1 MPVKKRIPQRKC
13 VGCGVSKN
21 KPDLIRVV
29 RSPEN
34 EISIDPKGKKSGRGA
49 YICKD
54 ENCLKKAVKGKKFDR
69 SFETKVPEE
78 ILDTLLQQFQ
88 QLQQLQQFQEL
99 NELNE
104 TDIKNQEN

>member
-13 VGCGVSKN
+13 VGCGASKN

-34 EISIDPKGKKSGRGA
+34 EISIDPRGKKSGRGA

-54 ENCLKKAVKGKKFDR
+54 EDCLKKAVKARKFDR
-69 SFETKVPEE
+69 SFEIKVPEE
-78 ILDTLLQQFQ
+78 ILGTLLR
-88 QLQQLQQFQEL
+88 QLKEAK
-99 NELNE
+99 E
-104 TDIKNQEN
+104 TADSADSANSV